1 MTDRKEV
8 CIEKITGSTRTR
20 KKDLLVRETAVTIYL
35 NNTELVTL
43 VCSPTHLQEL
53 CYGFLY
59 AEGIITGADDIIEF
73 SINDKDGLVWVETR
87 RPVQAEQN
95 FLKRHVASCCGRGR
109 ASFYFVNDTGIEPVS
124 GDITISTAAVAALRT
139 EVENRAALFTA
150 TGGAHGA
157 ALSDGKNILCF
168 FEDVGRH
175 NALDKISGWCLLQ
188 KIPARNK
195 VLLFSGRVSSEILL
209 KTARLGIPVIISRS
223 APTDLALELAGQL
236 NITVVGFARGDRMN
250 IYTRGERI
258 TGNTGGAGC

>member
-1 MTDRKEV
+1 MTDRKEIY
-8 CIEKITGSTRTR
+8 IEKITGSTRTR
-20 KKDLLVRETAVTIYL
+20 KKDLVVRETAVTIHL

-59 AEGIITGADDIIEF
+59 AEGIITAASDVTEF
-73 SINDKDGLVWVETR
+73 FINEKDGLAWVETR
-87 RPVQAEQN
+87 RPVQAEHN

-109 ASFYFVNDTGIEPVS
+109 ASFYFVNDADIEPVS
-124 GDITISTAAVAALRT
+124 GGLTISTAAIVALRSD
-139 EVENRAALFTA
+139 VERRAALFTT

-157 ALSDGKNILCF
+157 ALSDGENILCF

-175 NALDKISGWCLLQ
+175 NTLDKISGWCLLQ
-188 KIPARNK
+188 KMPARNK

-209 KTARLGIPVIISRS
+209 KTARLGISVVISRS
-223 APTDLALELAGQL
+223 APTDLALELADQL

-258 TGNTGGAGC
+258 TGSTDGAEC